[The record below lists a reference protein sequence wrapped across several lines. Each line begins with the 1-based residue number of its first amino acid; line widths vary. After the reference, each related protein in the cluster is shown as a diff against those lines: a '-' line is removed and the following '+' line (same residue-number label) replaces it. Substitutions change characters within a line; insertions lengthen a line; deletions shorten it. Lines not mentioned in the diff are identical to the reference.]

1 MTGQGS
7 AVVAAAVAANQ
18 HHTNGRANPALDL
31 DSDDR
36 ACPLLTARQLAKVE
50 ERKRLARRDGE

>member
-7 AVVAAAVAANQ
+7 AVVAAAANQ
-18 HHTNGRANPALDL
+18 HQTNGRANPALDL
-31 DSDDR
+31 DADDR

-50 ERKRLARRDGE
+50 ERNRLARRDGE